1 MVCIMA
7 GVLILNGVV
16 GVECL
21 VYKRRQGAL
30 YQACFSPQ
38 QRGGGMDGVM

>member
-7 GVLILNGVV
+7 GMLVLNGVV

-21 VYKRRQGAL
+21 VIYNEGRVL
-30 YQACFSPQ
+30 LPSCSP